1 MQRNNT
7 YDIAKCWA
15 IVSVIVYHVI
25 NIIFYNQ
32 IIHSFID
39 TYFLALFFF
48 ISGLLVKDD
57 KVKCKGWLKMKA
69 VQLLIPFICIFI
81 FNRLYYHFLEGSSIW
96 SQKSIDDSKLA
107 IPFPSSFIVIM
118 HLSALH
124 TAFISTFSA
133 SSLQFC
139 TILIKNINSITAKIL
154 VLISPFFIVTILC
167 SILPYEIAGYFSL
180 MSFRRYWL
188 FFVYGYI
195 VNSYWK
201 VDTVVLRKVLPY
213 SSLCYITMSLYYI
226 FIVKDI
232 SSNFDFAIWFVTN
245 FVGCHFWLLLIE
257 RFKVLFS
264 KNIILNIGRSTLG
277 IYLFHYYPLRWCTIA
292 MGGKQLNDSFYYY
305 PLTIICTLVILVL
318 AYFITTAVK
327 SNKITAFLFLGIK
340 AK

>member
-69 VQLLIPFICIFI
+69 VQLLIPFIC
-81 FNRLYYHFLEGSSIW
+81 FLLTT
-96 SQKSIDDSKLA
+96 K
-107 IPFPSSFIVIM
+107 
-118 HLSALH
+118 
-124 TAFISTFSA
+124 
-133 SSLQFC
+133 FC